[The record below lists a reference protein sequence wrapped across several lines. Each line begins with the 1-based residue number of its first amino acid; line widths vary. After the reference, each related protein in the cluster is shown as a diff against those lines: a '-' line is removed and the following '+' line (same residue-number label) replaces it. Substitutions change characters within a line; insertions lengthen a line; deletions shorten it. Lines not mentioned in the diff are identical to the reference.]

1 MRRAVR
7 RFDPGSAG
15 FRTKPAVGGAALGSD
30 QNPPLAG
37 EGTDGSA
44 RSGRLHQPERLRRA
58 ERTVPP
64 LGVPK
69 ETTLGQSVRSFLN
82 YLTVEAGLANNTILA
97 YGRDLRSFLKFCS
110 IFSTSIQHRASSI
123 DPSSAGFRSKP
134 AVGGAALGSD
144 QDPPLAGISELRQ
157 IKPAL
162 IQNYLRVLTQEQKS
176 ESSIKR
182 SLVAI
187 RMFLRFG
194 KLTGLI
200 EDDFSSILE
209 SPKVWQ
215 KLPCVCSKQQVLEL
229 LNAPCPDEPFYFRD
243 KAMLELLYA
252 TGVRASEIAGLK
264 TSDLNLN
271 IGYLRCLGKGSRERV
286 VPMGKVAIAAIEEY
300 LIRPGGR
307 PRLVKPFSGDFLLL
321 SRTGRPM
328 SRIEI
333 WRLVKKYAIR
343 AGMPRNLTVHTLRH
357 CFATHLL
364 AGGADLRSV
373 QEMLG
378 HVDIA
383 TTQIYTHVDQ
393 ERLRKIHRKYH
404 PRP

>member
-1 MRRAVR
+1 MQRQAVKK
-7 RFDPGSAG
+7 FDTRYSTSIETLPLWQNLKG
-15 FRTKPAVGGAALGSD
+15 FLD
-30 QNPPLAG
+30 
-37 EGTDGSA
+37 
-44 RSGRLHQPERLRRA
+44 
-58 ERTVPP
+58 
-64 LGVPK
+64 
-69 ETTLGQSVRSFLN
+69 
-82 YLTVEAGLANNTILA
+82 YLTVEAGLAKNTVLA
-97 YGRDLRSFLKFCS
+97 YGRDLRSFLKYCKTNNTNK
-110 IFSTSIQHRASSI
+110 I
-123 DPSSAGFRSKP
+123 
-134 AVGGAALGSD
+134 
-144 QDPPLAGISELRQ
+144 RQ

-162 IQNYLRVLTQEQKS
+162 IHNYLRILTQEQKS

-194 KLTGLI
+194 KLTGLV
-200 EDDFSSILE
+200 EDDLTSMLE

-229 LNAPCPDEPFYFRD
+229 LNAPCPDEPFYLRD

-271 IGYLRCLGKGSRERV
+271 IGYLRCLGKGNRERV
-286 VPMGKVAIAAIEEY
+286 VPIGKAAISAINEY
-300 LIRPGGR
+300 LTNLR
-307 PRLVKPFSGDFLLL
+307 PRLAGRRPMCLPRATTLGCPYSGDFLLL

-357 CFATHLL
+357 CFATHML
-364 AGGADLRSV
+364 AGGADLRSL